1 MSYRDI
7 FIAHI
12 QGYIMNNI
20 PLYELL
26 RAGAGTLPA
35 TLAIKN
41 AQLVNVH
48 TSEIYKSDVAIYKEY
63 IVATGDITAYIGD
76 YTQIIDA
83 HGYYL
88 VPGLIDGH
96 LHIECSKLSMT
107 HFAQAVIPHGTTS
120 VISGL
125 DQYLV
130 IAGIDGI
137 KEVLQEI
144 EQSPLTVFW
153 GLPFKTPYTVPEST
167 VAFRVDSQ
175 THTTL
180 HSTGLPYGVWETVT
194 EFLENEDADVLTTLE
209 YARKHR
215 IPIFGCNP
223 MLTGNRLNAI
233 LTAGVRLDHESYT
246 KEEALEKV
254 RKGMFILL
262 RESSVSHFLEENIA
276 IITEHSPAIARRVS
290 FCTDD
295 VTARDIAQHGHM
307 DKVIRLAI
315 QCGVNP
321 ITAIQMGSLNSA
333 EAYRIDDIVGS
344 IAPGKIANILLVS
357 NLDEFII
364 DSVIA
369 KGILCVDKKK
379 EIYSYTPP
387 QRSTRL
393 QSTITIPEITQERI
407 ALHSSI
413 PSATKAKV
421 LSMEVDYNIP
431 FVRTRKEGYV
441 PIHNGMLQCSVEDD
455 ILHAIVVERFGINGN
470 IGKGFV
476 SGWGLK
482 KGAIA
487 STKAPDDNNIVCIG
501 TNHSDMVRAITYLA
515 EQGGGQVIV
524 IDNEIIEYI
533 ALPICGIV
541 GDYTPQ
547 ELAIKEERMLHV
559 IRELGSSLPDPMFYM
574 SCLQITAIPEYALI
588 DKGCVS
594 FSEQQCINPIL
605 ALE

>member
-1 MSYRDI
+1 MKS
-7 FIAHI
+7 
-12 QGYIMNNI
+12 I
-20 PLYELL
+20 PLRELL
-26 RAGAGTLPA
+26 HAGAGKLPA
-35 TLAIKN
+35 TLAIIN

-48 TSEIYKSDVAIYKEY
+48 TAEIYQSNVAIYKEY
-63 IVATGDITAYIGD
+63 IVATGDIDDYIGKD
-76 YTQIIDA
+76 TEVIDA
-83 HGYYL
+83 TGYYL

-107 HFAQAVIPHGTTS
+107 RFAQAVIPHGTTS
-120 VISGL
+120 IISGL

-130 IAGIDGI
+130 IAGIEGI

-144 EQSPLTVFW
+144 DATPLTVFW

-167 VAFRVDSQ
+167 VGFRVDSQ
-175 THTTL
+175 THKQI
-180 HSTGLPYGVWETVT
+180 HPTGLSYGVWETVT
-194 EFLENEDADVLTTLE
+194 EFLENEDPDVLETLE
-209 YARKHR
+209 YARTHR

-223 MLTGNRLNAI
+223 MLTGKRLNSI
-233 LTAGVRLDHESYT
+233 LTAGLRLDHESYT

-254 RKGMFILL
+254 RKGMFLL
-262 RESSVSHFLEENIA
+262 IRESSVSHFLKENIT
-276 IITEHSPAIARRVS
+276 IITQGSHALARRVS

-295 VTARDIAQHGHM
+295 VTARDIAEHGHM
-307 DKVIRLAI
+307 DKVLRLAI
-315 QCGVNP
+315 QCGLDP

-344 IAPGKIANILLVS
+344 IAPGKLANILLIRD
-357 NLDEFII
+357 LEEFTI
-364 DSVIA
+364 DTVIA
-369 KGILCVDKKK
+369 KGVRCTENQK
-379 EIYSYTPP
+379 ECYNYIPP
-387 QRSTRL
+387 QRSDTL
-393 QSTITIPEITQERI
+393 HSTIQIPEITEESI
-407 ALHSSI
+407 AI
-413 PSATKAKV
+413 RTQDRKATKAHV

-431 FVRTRKEGYV
+431 FVRTHKEGYV
-441 PIHNGMLQCSVEDD
+441 PITNGIVQCSVQDD
-455 ILHAIVVERFGINGN
+455 ILHAVVVERFGINGN

-476 SGWGLK
+476 SGWGLQ

-501 TNHSDMVRAITYLA
+501 TNHKDMMTAITYLA
-515 EQGGGQVIV
+515 KHGGGQVIV

-547 ELAIKEERMLHV
+547 ELAKKEEDMLQCL
-559 IRELGSSLPDPMFYM
+559 RKLGSTLPDPMFYM

-588 DKGCVS
+588 DKGCAS

-605 ALE
+605 HVE